1 MKLLAVAIVLVSAAA
16 FADPGAMDRV
26 ITAPTAYLPS
36 GIEASASV
44 DHRGDSGFRAAI
56 ALGDL
61 AAFEVGKDADLRSC
75 ADPCTTRPEV
85 SENGHAQFTMA
96 TELYQHLQGA
106 VGFQTTFD
114 KQSLKAI
121 DLHAV
126 ASFGMPH
133 VRVHAGVNAV
143 QARVGNATSDIA
155 VRPLGGL
162 EVSPPQY
169 PKTSLL
175 ADFMYVPRL
184 DPTPGTEWVLDWGVR
199 YQAFSWGQVELA
211 VRHREGEGLGD
222 STVMARFNLKVR

>member
-1 MKLLAVAIVLVSAAA
+1 MKLAVAIGILIEWKSA
-16 FADPGAMDRV
+16 FADPSAMDRV

-61 AAFEVGKDADLRSC
+61 AAFEIGKDADLRAC
-75 ADPCTTRPEV
+75 DGCVDRPDV

-96 TELYQHLQGA
+96 TSLYDHLVGA

-114 KQSLKAI
+114 KQSLKAV

-126 ASFGMPH
+126 ASFAMPH
-133 VRVHAGVNAV
+133 LRIHAGVNAV
-143 QARVGNATSDIA
+143 QARVGDEKSDIA
-155 VRPLGGL
+155 VRPLGGVEL
-162 EVSPPQY
+162 SPPQY
-169 PKTSLL
+169 PKTALL

-184 DPTPGTEWVLDWGVR
+184 DPTPSTEWVLDWGVR